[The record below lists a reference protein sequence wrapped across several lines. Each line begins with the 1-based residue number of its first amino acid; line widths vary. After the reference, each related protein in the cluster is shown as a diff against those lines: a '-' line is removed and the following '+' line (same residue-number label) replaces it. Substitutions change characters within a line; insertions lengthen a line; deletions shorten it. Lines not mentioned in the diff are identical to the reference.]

1 MLTAGTVWAALVTY
15 VLMLAAFRYAKQ
27 RTFHVLIMISV
38 ILFDLGMPIY
48 LYLYKDWYRRLIV
61 ENELTS
67 FLVWIHFMMLV
78 MMYALYVMQV
88 KTALG
93 LLRSDNSVR
102 IDHRAQGKALL
113 LVRALVIFTGALL
126 VES

>member
-1 MLTAGTVWAALVTY
+1 MLTAATVWAALLTY
-15 VLMLAAFRYAKQ
+15 AVMLVAFRYAKQ
-27 RTFHVLIMISV
+27 RAFHVLGMTSV
-38 ILFDLGMPIY
+38 ILFDLGMPVY

-61 ENELTS
+61 ESELTS

-88 KTALG
+88 KTALR
-93 LLRSDNSVR
+93 LLRCDNSVR
-102 IDHRAQGKALL
+102 IDHRAQGRAVL

>member
-15 VLMLAAFRYAKQ
+15 VLLLAAFRYAKQ
-27 RTFHVLIMISV
+27 RIFHILIVTSV

-88 KTALG
+88 KTALY
-93 LLRSDNSVR
+93 LLRNDNSVR

-113 LVRALVIFTGALL
+113 LVRALVIVTGALL
-126 VES
+126 VET

>member
-1 MLTAGTVWAALVTY
+1 MLTAATVWAALLTY
-15 VLMLAAFRYAKQ
+15 AVMLVAFRYAKQ
-27 RTFHVLIMISV
+27 RVFHVLGMTSI
-38 ILFDLGMPIY
+38 ILFDLGMPVY

-61 ENELTS
+61 ESELTS

-88 KTALG
+88 KTALR
-93 LLRSDNSVR
+93 LLRCDNSVR
-102 IDHRAQGKALL
+102 IDHRAQGRAVL

>member
-15 VLMLAAFRYAKQ
+15 VFMLAAFRYAKQ
-27 RTFHVLIMISV
+27 RTFHVLIMTSV

-88 KTALG
+88 KTALC

>member
-1 MLTAGTVWAALVTY
+1 MLTAATVWVALLTY
-15 VLMLAAFRYAKQ
+15 VVMLAAFRYAKQ
-27 RTFHVLIMISV
+27 RVFHVLGMTSV
-38 ILFDLGMPIY
+38 ILFDLGMPVY

-61 ENELTS
+61 ESELTS

-88 KTALG
+88 KTALR
-93 LLRSDNSVR
+93 LLRCDNSVR
-102 IDHRAQGKALL
+102 IDHRAQGGAVL

>member
-15 VLMLAAFRYAKQ
+15 VLMLAAFRYAKL
-27 RTFHVLIMISV
+27 RTFHVLIMTSV

-88 KTALG
+88 KTALC